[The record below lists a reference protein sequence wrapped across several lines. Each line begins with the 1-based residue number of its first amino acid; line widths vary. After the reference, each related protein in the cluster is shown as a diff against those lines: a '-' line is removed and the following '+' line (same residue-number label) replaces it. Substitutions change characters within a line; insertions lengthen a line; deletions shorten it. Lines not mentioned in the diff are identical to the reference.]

1 MPFGWIE
8 KIMSAAKP
16 KKPLTILDLI
26 QFKQTGEKISCLTA
40 YDASF
45 NSVIDN
51 VGIDLIL
58 IGDSLGMV
66 IKGHSTTIP
75 VTLNDI
81 IYHSQCVTRLPKRAF
96 VMADLPFA
104 TYHSKT
110 VAVENAKQLI
120 QQGGVQMVKLE
131 GVHMAIMT
139 HLVQQGIPVCGHLG
153 VLPQSIHKTGSY
165 KTQGKLQQEADKIF
179 TDAQKIEQS
188 GASLLILECVP
199 AILAKR
205 ITRALRIPVI
215 GIGAGVDCDGQ
226 ILVLYDMLGLGEGKA
241 PKFVHDFMKGSDSIK
256 HAIQDYHYAVKS
268 TQFPSEDYS
277 Y

>member
-1 MPFGWIE
+1 MS
-8 KIMSAAKP
+8 KI
-16 KKPLTILDLI
+16 KPLTILDLI
-26 QFKQTGEKISCLTA
+26 RFKQASEKISCLTA

-45 NSVIDN
+45 SAVMDN

-66 IKGHSTTIP
+66 VQGHNTTTP
-75 VTLNDI
+75 VTLRDI
-81 IYHSQCVTRLPKRAF
+81 IYHSQCVTRVQKRAF
-96 VMADLPFA
+96 IMADLPFA

-110 VAVENAKQLI
+110 VAIENSKQLI
-120 QQGGVQMVKLE
+120 QDGGAQMVKLE
-131 GVHMAIMT
+131 GVHMDIIQ

-165 KTQGKLQQEADKIF
+165 RTQGKLQREADKIF
-179 TDAQKIEQS
+179 IDAQKIEQS

-199 AILAKR
+199 AILAKK
-205 ITRALRIPVI
+205 ITLALKIPVI

-226 ILVLYDMLGLGEGKA
+226 ILVLHDMLGLGGDK
-241 PKFVHDFMKGSDSIK
+241 PPRFVHDFMEGSDNIK
-256 HAIQDYHYAVKS
+256 NAIQDYHYAVKS
-268 TQFPSEDYS
+268 TQFPSEDHS